1 MQKVLQG
8 IKNNE
13 VILLEGDDLRDV
25 LQEYV
30 YCNYPHETFSAINM
44 NMERVA
50 ASLSSKRWDGTLP
63 VVVFY
68 RCEAWIK
75 EISKLIRE
83 RQPKQAVIIVS
94 DGVYTS
100 HTPLLKS
107 LATRRVVVGRMPRT
121 IFSLVKRGSECYN
134 DAIENTNINN
144 VIDQIHNTNEDFDVS
159 CALSDCD
166 ILRYNV
172 PEDLLID
179 CLPARKSIEFKSN
192 RQTETKI
199 AANMKFSKTLVPIVA
214 RSTLSLRNVHETL
227 EYIRYAHDIDTCPNI
242 AQYPRDN
249 DKEHVVEQIN
259 KKIRLL
265 TSWDNNSAP
274 KRGLQDTMSYP
285 RKVHRIN

>member
-8 IKNNE
+8 IENNE

-30 YCNYPHETFSAINM
+30 YCKYVHETFSAINM
-44 NMERVA
+44 NMVSVA
-50 ASLSSKRWDGTLP
+50 ASLSSKRWDGTCP

-94 DGVYTS
+94 DGVYTC

-121 IFSLVKRGSECYN
+121 IFSLLKSGSECYKE
-134 DAIENTNINN
+134 AIDNTNINN

-179 CLPARKSIEFKSN
+179 CLPSVKSIEFKSN